1 MLAFFQ
7 QLHELPTPSV
17 SLVLTLCVSH
27 SVDVTQR
34 NSGFAVTSVTWCLGQ
49 DKE

>member
-7 QLHELPTPSV
+7 QLHELPTLSV
-17 SLVLTLCVSH
+17 NLVLTLCVSH